1 MTSDEHTV
9 GPALRRVL
17 AEAGGPE
24 LLNRLAEELTGADLT
39 TLLLEVFRRRAERLT
54 PAEVMRRY
62 RTDRFVTPAPTGF
75 AELRRAEDF
84 LLSALP
90 DDFQVLTLAPL
101 VPLAA
106 HTAVATVDPRKVV
119 ATIRGSEVAADPT
132 NALALE
138 AAHRRSRA
146 LAADP
151 RSAVPVRLAGSQRVV
166 RAQHFDAP
174 GMLAHFQ
181 LFALVT
187 AGRDTGGRAF
197 EQQHL
202 AEHLHF
208 AVRAMAGAGVRRT
221 EIRLTCLDESAAPV
235 LARTRTELAG
245 TPGLDIVDDPGRA
258 TGRGYYTGLCYKIF
272 ATVHGQRLEVGDGG
286 FVDWTQRLVGSRKER
301 LLISGFGVDRLA
313 TALTPPTDTPARP
326 HPEPDP
332 APDLA
337 PPRPRTEFRPRRR
350 ARE

>member
-1 MTSDEHTV
+1 MTSDEYSA

-24 LLNRLAEELTGADLT
+24 LLDLLAKGLTGSDLT
-39 TLLLEVFRRRAERLT
+39 TLLLEVFRRRADRLT

-62 RTDRFVTPAPTGF
+62 RTDRFVIPAPTGF
-75 AELRRAEDF
+75 AQLRRAEDF

-90 DDFQVLTLAPL
+90 DDFEMLALAPL

-106 HTAVATVDPRKVV
+106 HAAVATVDPRKVV

-138 AAHRRSRA
+138 AARRRSEA
-146 LAADP
+146 LAVDP
-151 RSAVPVRLAGSQRVV
+151 RSAVPVRVAASQRVV
-166 RAQHFDAP
+166 RAQRFDAP

-187 AGRDTGGRAF
+187 AGRDTGSRAF

-202 AEHLHF
+202 VEHLRF
-208 AVRAMAGAGVRRT
+208 AVRAMARAGVDKT
-221 EIRLTCLDESAAPV
+221 EIRITCFDESATSILDRA
-235 LARTRTELAG
+235 RTELAG
-245 TPGLDIVDDPGRA
+245 TPGLDIVDDPNRA
-258 TGRGYYTGLCYKIF
+258 TGRGYYTDLCYKVY
-272 ATVHGQRLEVGDGG
+272 ATIHGQHLEIADGG
-286 FVDWTQRLVGSRKER
+286 FVDWAQRLTGSRKER

-313 TALTPPTDTPARP
+313 TTLTPPIDA
-326 HPEPDP
+326 DP
-332 APDLA
+332 SV
-337 PPRPRTEFRPRRR
+337 PRRTS
-350 ARE
+350 